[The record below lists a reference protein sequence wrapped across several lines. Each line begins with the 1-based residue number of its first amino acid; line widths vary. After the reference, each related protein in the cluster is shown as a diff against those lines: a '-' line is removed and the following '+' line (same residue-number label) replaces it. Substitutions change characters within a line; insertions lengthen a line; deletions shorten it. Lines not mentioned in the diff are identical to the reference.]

1 MYALYIENNIP
12 YTKEMK
18 CIIKNFL
25 FNVLFEVRRI
35 RRLRAPDVR
44 HRYFHCLCRC
54 NNCFYITC
62 TVCFTILKSFYCKYY
77 AEKHNRK
84 IYTRR
89 KVA

>member
-1 MYALYIENNIP
+1 MYVLYIENNIP

-44 HRYFHCLCRC
+44 HRYFHAYADVIIV
-54 NNCFYITC
+54 F
-62 TVCFTILKSFYCKYY
+62 ILHAQF
-77 AEKHNRK
+77 ALLF
-84 IYTRR
+84 
-89 KVA
+89 